1 MYLFKTKADSSDID
15 VPVMRS
21 LSGFAFII
29 ALLYKNQHNPK
40 MNIIV
45 AVILLAAF
53 FSTAAFLV
61 RFKVNPLL
69 FAGIAA
75 VLLFLGTHAL
85 IFSVLLFVI
94 AVVIKAAYVQPIAE
108 FDDVEIRIKKTFL
121 SKTYAWES
129 FNNVILKDNLLTL
142 DFKNNKVLQLELD
155 SNVKPDEKQFN
166 DYCNKKINRNAD

>member
-53 FSTAAFLV
+53 FSTATFLV

-69 FAGIAA
+69 FAGITA

-85 IFSVLLFVI
+85 IFSVLL
-94 AVVIKAAYVQPIAE
+94 
-108 FDDVEIRIKKTFL
+108 
-121 SKTYAWES
+121 
-129 FNNVILKDNLLTL
+129 
-142 DFKNNKVLQLELD
+142 
-155 SNVKPDEKQFN
+155 
-166 DYCNKKINRNAD
+166 